1 MKMGVNKVFAS
12 AKEAISDVEDG
23 ASIIFGGPGMIHFSP
38 TTLIWALKEKGVKNL
53 TAILNF
59 PGIGP
64 TNPLTLADNKQIKKL
79 IAAFGGIAGVP
90 TLIEEQIKK
99 GEVEFEMVPQ
109 GVLCERLRAGGAGM
123 AAFYSPTGV
132 GTMIEEGKEVRYFK
146 GRKYLLE
153 NALTADFAFIPAYK
167 ADKMGNLIFRRT
179 GRNFNPV
186 FATAAKVVIAEVDE
200 IVEPGE
206 IDPDHVVT
214 PSIYVD
220 RIIKTQINRREI
232 ATQFRTQM
240 AKRVTVG
247 GSIKRPEGMKPG
259 LTRELIALRVARELE
274 EGQWVNLGFGLPI
287 LVSQFM
293 PEGVNL
299 HAEMGLM
306 AYGPPPQTEA
316 DFDPYVTDAAGMF
329 VTTKP
334 GTACCTNLEAFAM
347 ARSGRLNTVVL
358 GAFQVSQK
366 GDLANVW
373 SPKMGAPGVGGAMDL
388 VVGGSKVIIAME
400 HVTEDGEPRIL
411 KECSYKLTAPHC
423 VSLIVTD
430 LAVIEVT
437 DKGLVLHEVAPGWTP
452 AEVQKYTGAPLIVSP
467 DCQEISM

>member
-1 MKMGVNKVFAS
+1 MSVNKVYSS
-12 AKEAISDVEDG
+12 AREAIFDVKDG
-23 ASIIFGGPGMIHFSP
+23 ASIIFGGPGGIHNAP
-38 TTLIWALKEKGVKNL
+38 TTLIWALKEKGVKDL

-59 PGIGP
+59 PGPGP
-64 TNPLTLADNKQIKKL
+64 TCPVALADNKQIKKL
-79 IAAFGGIAGVP
+79 IGAFGGIAGVP
-90 TLIEEQIKK
+90 TLIEDQIKK

-109 GVLCERLRAGGAGM
+109 GVLCERLRAGGAGL
-123 AAFYSPTGV
+123 AAFYSPTGA
-132 GTMIEEGKEVRYFK
+132 GTVIEEGKEVRYFN
-146 GRKYLLE
+146 GRRYLLE

-167 ADKMGNLIFRRT
+167 ADTMGNLIFRRT

-214 PSIYVD
+214 PGIYVD
-220 RIIKTQINRREI
+220 RIVKTQINRREI
-232 ATQFRTQM
+232 ATQFRTMM

-259 LTRELIALRVARELE
+259 LTRELIALRVARELK
-274 EGQWVNLGFGLPI
+274 EGDWVNLGFGLPI
-287 LVSQFM
+287 LASQFL

-299 HAEMGLM
+299 HAELGLM

-316 DFDPYVTDAAGMF
+316 EFDPYVYDAAGMF

-347 ARSGRLNTVVL
+347 ARGGRLNTVVL
-358 GAFQVSQK
+358 GAFQVSEK
-366 GDLANVW
+366 GDLANIF
-373 SPKMGAPGVGGAMDL
+373 SPRMGAPGVGGAMDL
-388 VVGGSKVIIAME
+388 VVGKAKLIVAME
-400 HVTEDGEPRIL
+400 HVTEEGEPRIL
-411 KECSYKLTAPHC
+411 KECTLKLTAPRC
-423 VSLIVTD
+423 VSMIITD

-437 DKGLVLHEVAPGWTP
+437 DKGLLLREVAPGWTP
-452 AEVQKYTGAPLIVSP
+452 AEVQKYTGAPLTVSP
-467 DCQEISM
+467 DCREIAM

>member
-1 MKMGVNKVFAS
+1 LKMGVNKVFAS
-12 AKEAISDVEDG
+12 AKEAVFDVVDG
-23 ASIIFGGPGMIHFSP
+23 SSIIFGGPGGIHVSP

-59 PGIGP
+59 PGIAP
-64 TNPLTLADNKQIKKL
+64 TNPLTLADNKQIKRL
-79 IAAFGGIAGVP
+79 IGAFGGIAGVP
-90 TLIEEQIKK
+90 TLIEDQIKK

-109 GVLCERLRAGGAGM
+109 GVLCERLRAGAAGI

-132 GTMIEEGKEVRYFK
+132 GTMVEEGKEARYFK

-179 GRNFNPV
+179 GRNFNPI
-186 FATAAKVVIAEVDE
+186 FATAAKVVIAEVEE

-214 PSIYVD
+214 PGIYVD
-220 RIIKTQINRREI
+220 RIIRTQVNRREI

-259 LTRELIALRVARELE
+259 LTRELIALRVAHELK

-287 LVSQFM
+287 LVSQFI

-316 DFDPYVTDAAGMF
+316 DFDPYVFDAAGMF

-388 VVGGSKVIIAME
+388 VVGGSQVIIAME
-400 HVTEDGEPRIL
+400 HVTEEGEAKIV
-411 KECSYKLTAPHC
+411 KECSYKLTAPRC

-437 DKGLVLHEVAPGWTP
+437 DKGLVLREVAPGWTP
-452 AEVQKYTGAPLIVSP
+452 AEVQKYTDAPLIVSP
-467 DCQEISM
+467 DCCEISM

>member
-1 MKMGVNKVFAS
+1 MEMGVNKVFAS
-12 AKEAISDVEDG
+12 AKDAVFDVEDG

-38 TTLIWALKEKGVKNL
+38 TTLIWALKQKGVKNL

-79 IAAFGGIAGVP
+79 IGAFGGIAGVP
-90 TLIEEQIKK
+90 TLIEEQIRK
-99 GEVEFEMVPQ
+99 GEVEYEMVPQ
-109 GVLCERLRAGGAGM
+109 GVLCERLRAGGAGI

-132 GTMIEEGKEVRYFK
+132 DTMIEEGKEVRYFDGK
-146 GRKYLLE
+146 KYLLE
-153 NALTADFAFIPAYK
+153 KGLTADFAFIPAYK

-214 PSIYVD
+214 PGIYVD
-220 RIIKTQINRREI
+220 RIIKTQISRRDI

-259 LTRELIALRVARELE
+259 LTRELIALRVARELK

-334 GTACCTNLEAFAM
+334 GTACSTNLEAFAM
-347 ARSGRLNTVVL
+347 ARGGRLNTVVL

-366 GDLANVW
+366 G
-373 SPKMGAPGVGGAMDL
+373 APGVGGAMDL
-388 VVGGSKVIIAME
+388 VVGGSQVIIAME

-411 KECSYKLTAPHC
+411 KECTYKLTASRC

-430 LAVIEVT
+430 LAVIQVT
-437 DKGLVLHEVAPGWTP
+437 DKGLVLREVAQGWTP
-452 AEVQKYTGAPLIVSP
+452 AEVQKYTDAPLIVSP
-467 DCQEISM
+467 DCQEISI

>member
-1 MKMGVNKVFAS
+1 MTMGVNKVFAS
-12 AKEAISDVEDG
+12 AKEAIFDIEDG

-79 IAAFGGIAGVP
+79 IGSFGGIAGVP
-90 TLIEEQIKK
+90 TLIEEQIRQ
-99 GEVEFEMVPQ
+99 GEVEYEMVPQ
-109 GVLCERLRAGGAGM
+109 GVLCERLRAGGAGIP
-123 AAFYSPTGV
+123 AFYSPTGV
-132 GTMIEEGKEVRYFK
+132 DTMIEEGKEVRYFNGK
-146 GRKYLLE
+146 KYLLE
-153 NALTADFAFIPAYK
+153 KALTADFAFIPAYK
-167 ADKMGNLIFRRT
+167 ADKMGNLVFRRT
-179 GRNFNPV
+179 MRNFNPV
-186 FATAAKVVIAEVDE
+186 FATAARVVIAEVDE
-200 IVEPGE
+200 IVETGD

-214 PSIYVD
+214 PGIYVD
-220 RIIKTQINRREI
+220 RVIKTEVNRRDI
-232 ATQFRTQM
+232 ATQFRTAM

-247 GSIKRPEGMKPG
+247 GSIKRPAGMKPG
-259 LTRELIALRVARELE
+259 LTRELTALRVAKELR

-293 PEGVNL
+293 PDGVNL
-299 HAEMGLM
+299 HSEMGLM
-306 AYGPPPQTEA
+306 AYGHPPQTDAE
-316 DFDPYVTDAAGMF
+316 FDAYVTDAAGMF

-334 GTACCTNLEAFAM
+334 GSSCCTNLEAFAM
-347 ARSGRLNTVVL
+347 ARGGRLNTVVL

-388 VVGGSKVIIAME
+388 VVGGSRVIAAME

-411 KECSYKLTAPHC
+411 KQCTYKLTAPRC

-430 LAVIEVT
+430 LAVIQVT
-437 DKGLVLHEVAPGWTP
+437 DEGLLLREVAPGWTP
-452 AEVQKYTGAPLIVSP
+452 AEVQKYTDAPLTVSP
-467 DCQEISM
+467 DCREISM

>member
-1 MKMGVNKVFAS
+1 MAVNKVFSS
-12 AKEAISDVEDG
+12 ANEAIFDVTDG
-23 ASIIFGGPGMIHFSP
+23 SSIIFGGPGGIHNAP
-38 TTLIWALKEKGVKNL
+38 TSLIWAVKEKGVKNL

-59 PGIGP
+59 PGPGP
-64 TNPLTLADNKQIKKL
+64 TCPVALADNKQIKKL
-79 IAAFGGIAGVP
+79 IGSFGGIAGVP

-109 GVLCERLRAGGAGM
+109 GVLCERLRAGGAGL
-123 AAFYSPTGV
+123 AAFYSPTGA
-132 GTMIEEGKEVRYFK
+132 GTVIEEGKEIRYFN
-146 GRKYLLE
+146 GRRYLLE
-153 NALTADFAFIPAYK
+153 NSLTADFAFIPAFK
-167 ADKMGNLIFRRT
+167 ADTMGNLIFRRT

-200 IVEPGE
+200 IVEPGQ

-214 PSIYVD
+214 PGIYVD
-220 RIIKTQINRREI
+220 RIVKTQINRGEI
-232 ATQFRTQM
+232 AAQFRTMM

-259 LTRELIALRVARELE
+259 LTRELIALRVARELK

-287 LVSQFM
+287 LAAQFL

-299 HAEMGLM
+299 HAEVGLM
-306 AYGPPPQTEA
+306 AYGPPPQTDAE
-316 DFDPYVTDAAGMF
+316 FDHNVYDAAGMF

-347 ARSGRLNTVVL
+347 ARGGRLNTVVL
-358 GAFQVSQK
+358 GAFQVSEK
-366 GDLANVW
+366 GDLANIF
-373 SPKMGAPGVGGAMDL
+373 SPRMGAPGVGGAMDL
-388 VVGGSKVIIAME
+388 VVGKTKLIVAME
-400 HVTEDGEPRIL
+400 HVTEEGEPRIL
-411 KECSYKLTAPHC
+411 KECTYKLTAPRC
-423 VSLIVTD
+423 VSMIVTD

-437 DKGLVLHEVAPGWTP
+437 DKGLLLKEVAPGWTP

-467 DCQEISM
+467 DCCEIVM

>member
-1 MKMGVNKVFAS
+1 
-12 AKEAISDVEDG
+12 
-23 ASIIFGGPGMIHFSP
+23 
-38 TTLIWALKEKGVKNL
+38 
-53 TAILNF
+53 
-59 PGIGP
+59 
-64 TNPLTLADNKQIKKL
+64 
-79 IAAFGGIAGVP
+79 
-90 TLIEEQIKK
+90 
-99 GEVEFEMVPQ
+99 
-109 GVLCERLRAGGAGM
+109 
-123 AAFYSPTGV
+123 
-132 GTMIEEGKEVRYFK
+132 
-146 GRKYLLE
+146 
-153 NALTADFAFIPAYK
+153 
-167 ADKMGNLIFRRT
+167 
-179 GRNFNPV
+179 
-186 FATAAKVVIAEVDE
+186 
-200 IVEPGE
+200 
-206 IDPDHVVT
+206 
-214 PSIYVD
+214 
-220 RIIKTQINRREI
+220 
-232 ATQFRTQM
+232 
-240 AKRVTVG
+240 
-247 GSIKRPEGMKPG
+247 
-259 LTRELIALRVARELE
+259 VARELK

-316 DFDPYVTDAAGMF
+316 DFDPYITDAAGMF
-329 VTTKP
+329 VTAKP

-347 ARSGRLNTVVL
+347 ARGGRLNTVVL

-388 VVGGSKVIIAME
+388 VVGGSQVIIAME

-437 DKGLVLHEVAPGWTP
+437 DKGLVLREVAPGWTA

-467 DCQEISM
+467 DCCEISM

>member
-1 MKMGVNKVFAS
+1 
-12 AKEAISDVEDG
+12 
-23 ASIIFGGPGMIHFSP
+23 
-38 TTLIWALKEKGVKNL
+38 
-53 TAILNF
+53 
-59 PGIGP
+59 
-64 TNPLTLADNKQIKKL
+64 
-79 IAAFGGIAGVP
+79 
-90 TLIEEQIKK
+90 
-99 GEVEFEMVPQ
+99 
-109 GVLCERLRAGGAGM
+109 
-123 AAFYSPTGV
+123 
-132 GTMIEEGKEVRYFK
+132 
-146 GRKYLLE
+146 LLE
-153 NALTADFAFIPAYK
+153 TALRADFAFIPAFK
-167 ADKMGNLIFRRT
+167 ADTMGNLVFRRT
-179 GRNFNPV
+179 MRNFNPV

-214 PSIYVD
+214 PGIYVD
-220 RIIKTQINRREI
+220 RIIKTQINRRDI
-232 ATQFRTQM
+232 ATQFRTAM

-259 LTRELIALRVARELE
+259 LTRELIALRVARELK

-316 DFDPYVTDAAGMF
+316 DFDAYVTDAAGMF

-334 GTACCTNLEAFAM
+334 GTACSTNLEAFAM
-347 ARSGRLNTVVL
+347 ARGGRLNTVVL

-388 VVGGSKVIIAME
+388 VVGGSQVIVAME

-411 KECSYKLTAPHC
+411 KECTYKLTASRC

-437 DKGLVLHEVAPGWTP
+437 DKGLVLREVAPGWTP
-452 AEVQKYTGAPLIVSP
+452 AEVQRYTGAPLIVSP
-467 DCQEISM
+467 DCREISM